1 MEIIL
6 KIDEFLFFLVHSE
19 LKNALFDSIMPLI
32 RNKSTWIPLY
42 FLILIYAYKSFKNKK
57 ALILFILT
65 SILIVAIS
73 DFICAQILKNTIERI
88 RPCHLFVNSI
98 HLNPLVHCSDTFSFP
113 SCHAFNHGTLAFFWI
128 YNFFKSHWK
137 WLLLFW
143 ALLIG
148 FAQIYV
154 GVHFPLDVIGGIL
167 FSYLYVKLISVFY
180 QKLRIYYNT
189 L

>member
-1 MEIIL
+1 LEIIL
-6 KIDEFLFFLVHSE
+6 KIDKFLFFLIHFE
-19 LKNALFDSIMPLI
+19 LKNNFFDLVMPII

-42 FLILIYAYKSFKNKK
+42 FFILFFAYKSFKNKN
-57 ALILFILT
+57 ALILFILS

-73 DFICAQILKNTIERI
+73 DLVCAQILKNIFERI

-98 HLNPLVHCSDTFSFP
+98 QLNPLVHCSDTFSFP

-128 YNFFKSHWK
+128 YNFFKSKWK

-154 GVHFPLDVIGGIL
+154 GVHFPMDVIGGII
-167 FSYLYVKLISVFY
+167 FSYFYVKIASILY
-180 QKLRIYYNT
+180 QKLKIYFA

>member
-1 MEIIL
+1 
-6 KIDEFLFFLVHSE
+6 
-19 LKNALFDSIMPLI
+19 MPII

-42 FLILIYAYKSFKNKK
+42 FFIIIYAYKSFKNKN
-57 ALILFILT
+57 ALILFILS

-73 DFICAQILKNTIERI
+73 DLICAQILKNIFERI
-88 RPCHLFVNSI
+88 RPCHLFINSI
-98 HLNPLVHCSDTFSFP
+98 QLNPLVHCSDTFSFP

-128 YNFFKSHWK
+128 FNFFKSPWR

-154 GVHFPLDVIGGIL
+154 GVHFPMDVIGGII
-167 FSYLYVKLISVFY
+167 FSYFYVKIASIIY
-180 QKLRIYYNT
+180 QKLKIYFA